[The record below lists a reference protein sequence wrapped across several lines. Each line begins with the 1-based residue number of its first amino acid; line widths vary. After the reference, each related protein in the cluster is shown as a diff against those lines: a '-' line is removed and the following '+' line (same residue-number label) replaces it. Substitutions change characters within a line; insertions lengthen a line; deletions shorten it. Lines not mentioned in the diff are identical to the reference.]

1 VYVHKVLQGPI
12 LQRMSDRNEALMRIV
27 LRTMLEKMISLKAK
41 MGNHWHRRGL
51 WRQARL
57 TARNK
62 LMSVSLLSW
71 SEQTKLVRI
80 DGPRPTWSPC
90 AVCLRAREPS
100 QHALGKKA
108 FGPTPQS
115 HFLNHVLRFRV

>member
-1 VYVHKVLQGPI
+1 MVERELLNESRLVMKKKWDRLYLRHVWATWTRQVYVHKVLQGPI

-27 LRTMLEKMISLKAK
+27 LRTMLEKIISLKAK
-41 MGNHWHRRGL
+41 MGDHWHRRGL

-62 LMSVSLLSW
+62 LMSVSLLGW

-80 DGPRPTWSPC
+80 SQ
-90 AVCLRAREPS
+90 PS
-100 QHALGKKA
+100 STY
-108 FGPTPQS
+108 P
-115 HFLNHVLRFRV
+115 